1 MLALALRRARVA
13 RGALARAT
21 RPPPPPPRFAH
32 AAPSPSILARALSS
46 SSPPSSF
53 AAAPSP
59 SPSPAPSPS
68 PSRANAAAAA
78 AALKPAILVCTSKV
92 VDASQRDDYERWLN
106 DGKSLIDAVLRDKD
120 EREGVASPNRASA
133 SLGPGRFSWV
143 HFPAHASDEMAE
155 GEEGLEH
162 VRHSGA
168 PRCEVRSV
176 R

>member
-1 MLALALRRARVA
+1 
-13 RGALARAT
+13 
-21 RPPPPPPRFAH
+21 
-32 AAPSPSILARALSS
+32 
-46 SSPPSSF
+46 
-53 AAAPSP
+53 
-59 SPSPAPSPS
+59 
-68 PSRANAAAAA
+68 
-78 AALKPAILVCTSKV
+78 V

>member
-59 SPSPAPSPS
+59 SPSP
-68 PSRANAAAAA
+68 SRANAAAAAA